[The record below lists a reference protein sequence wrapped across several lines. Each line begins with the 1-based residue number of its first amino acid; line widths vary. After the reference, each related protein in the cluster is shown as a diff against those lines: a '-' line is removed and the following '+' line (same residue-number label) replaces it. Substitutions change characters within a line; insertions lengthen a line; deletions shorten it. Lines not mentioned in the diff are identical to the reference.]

1 MLFLD
6 FPARWAHFDRPQKC
20 ELTRMQNPLNRPFR
34 LKDDR
39 DVMIRIIKIRDED
52 QEQLDIWR
60 KLATSPNALRSSNH
74 TLPMI
79 EEVWIGHL
87 VFGVFPFVGATMTD
101 AWDNWPQN
109 SVGDVLD
116 MFIQALEVDTLYNLS
131 LHILKLL
138 SCVRALHLYMI

>member
-34 LKDDR
+34 TKDDR
-39 DVMIRIIKIRDED
+39 DVMVRIIKVRNED
-52 QEQLDIWR
+52 QEQLTILR

-74 TLPMI
+74 TLSMI
-79 EEVWIGHL
+79 DEVRIGHL

-109 SVGDVLD
+109 SVGDILD
-116 MFIQALEVDTLYNLS
+116 MFIQALEVCMIHNRFLYISS
-131 LHILKLL
+131 LRNCI
-138 SCVRALHLYMI
+138 RASHLYMI